1 MKVRSPK
8 EYLLLASKG
17 LAMGAADIV
26 PGVSGGTIAFI
37 SGIYE
42 ELLASISSVN
52 LNALKTLKE
61 KGIKAF
67 WNQINGNFLLTLV
80 SGILISIISLSKIIQ
95 YLLEF
100 QPILIWSFF
109 FGLIIASTVFVSKK
123 IKKWNFENVIGLIAG
138 TIVAYFVTIA
148 SPTQGPEGLIF
159 IFLAG
164 SIAICAMILPGISGS
179 FILLLLGYYHQIL
192 GTLSSLISNIKAG
205 LISDVISNFTV
216 LAAFALGCLFGLLSF
231 SRVLNWLFKKA
242 EMLTISILTGFMVGS
257 LNKVWP
263 WKKVLDYYPPNS
275 KGVSIPSL
283 ETNVLPQTYLEN
295 TGNDPQ
301 ILIALVLCVVG
312 SLLVYFIEKIAAE
325 K

>member
-1 MKVRSPK
+1 MKIRSPK
-8 EYLLLASKG
+8 EYLLLVSKG

-52 LNALKTLKE
+52 LDALKTLKA
-61 KGIKAF
+61 KGVKAF
-67 WNQINGNFLLTLV
+67 WNQINGNFLVALV
-80 SGILISIISLSKIIQ
+80 SGILISIVSLSKLIQ
-95 YLLEF
+95 YLLEDH
-100 QPILIWSFF
+100 PILIWSFF

-123 IKKWNFENVIGLIAG
+123 INKWSFENVFGLIIG
-138 TIVAYFVTIA
+138 TLIAYFVTIA
-148 SPTQGPEGLIF
+148 SPAQGPEGLIF

-205 LISDVISNFTV
+205 LIGDAISNFII

-263 WKKVLDYYPPNS
+263 WKKVIEYRFNS
-275 KGVSIPSL
+275 HGETVPFI
-283 ETNVLPQTYLEN
+283 ETNILPQTYLEN

-301 ILIALVLCVVG
+301 IIIALLLCLFG
-312 SLLVYFIEKIAAE
+312 FFLVYFIEKIAA
-325 K
+325 KK